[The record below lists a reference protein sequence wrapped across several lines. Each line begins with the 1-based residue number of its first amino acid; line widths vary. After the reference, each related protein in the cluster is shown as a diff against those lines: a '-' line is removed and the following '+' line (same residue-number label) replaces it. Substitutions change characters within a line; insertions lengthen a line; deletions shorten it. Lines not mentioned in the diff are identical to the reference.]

1 MSQIERWRSMV
12 GERSE
17 RVWNVVERGAVRRFA
32 EAIGDPNPL
41 YVDEAA
47 AKGSRYGAL
56 VAPPTFPRTFEYGEI
71 RGMGWP
77 EGGMLHGEHRIEYR
91 GGPLRVGE
99 EIYCFTELKDYYEKE
114 SRGGLLGFV
123 VVERS
128 GETPAGE
135 RRFTMQDVAVV
146 TPALRR
152 TLENE

>member
-1 MSQIERWRSMV
+1 MV

-41 YVDEAA
+41 YVDEGA
-47 AKGSRYGAL
+47 AKESRYGGL
-56 VAPPTFPRTFEYGEI
+56 IAPPTFPRTFEYGEI
-71 RGMGWP
+71 RGMRWP
-77 EGGMLHGEHRIEYR
+77 EGGMLHGEHMIRYE

-99 EIYCFTELKDYYEKE
+99 EVYCVTALQDYYEKE
-114 SRGGLLGFV
+114 GRGGLLGFV

-128 GETPAGE
+128 GEGPGGD

-152 TLENE
+152 TLEA

>member
-1 MSQIERWRSMV
+1 MSQIERWKTMV

-17 RVWNVVERGAVRRFA
+17 PVWNVVERGAVRKFA

-41 YVDEAA
+41 FVDERA
-47 AKGSRYGAL
+47 AKISRYGAL
-56 VAPPTFPRTFEYGEI
+56 IAPPTFPRTFEYGQI

-77 EGGMLHGEHRIEYR
+77 EGGMIHGEHGIRYE

-99 EIYCFTELKDYYEKE
+99 EVYCYTALKDYYEKE
-114 SRGGLLGFV
+114 GRGGLLGFV
-123 VVERS
+123 VVERF
-128 GETPAGE
+128 GESPGGD

-152 TLENE
+152 ALEA